1 MSRHRGKISTMTET
15 ADTILRGALAL
26 PADERAQVAADLL
39 ASLDTEPN
47 DTAVASAWAE
57 ELERRARQILSDP
70 SVGED
75 WDTTRERIAGRLT
88 TG

>member
-1 MSRHRGKISTMTET
+1 MTET
-15 ADTILRGALAL
+15 ADTVLREALAL

-39 ASLDTEPN
+39 TSLDTEPN

-70 SVGED
+70 SVDED
-75 WDTTRERIAGRLT
+75 WDTARERIAGRLT